1 MRTKRIAYCDG
12 MFLMGF
18 YIGNML
24 GGPVKENLGFGYN
37 FSLGM
42 TCSLL
47 AVAWCIFYVKDSKEL
62 RDARLRTELQLD
74 EFMDSDTPM
83 SELRR
88 RSSIKA
94 IRELQEAE
102 KESKNGMRDRCY
114 GLLRLSGITEGFA
127 AVFKRREG
135 NRRVC
140 IMLTLVAM
148 TLDTFA
154 GRGKWQSLFLYFRKV
169 LNWTISQYS
178 SFMSTLG
185 LIGAI
190 SNYVLVPFMSRKL
203 GFHDSTISVVDTTTA
218 IIRLETEIGK
228 KLALYN
234 CVFV

>member
-1 MRTKRIAYCDG
+1 MRTKRIAFCDG

-37 FSLGM
+37 FALGM
-42 TCSLL
+42 ICSLL

-62 RDARLRTELQLD
+62 RDARLRKELQLD
-74 EFMDSDTPM
+74 EFNDNDLPM
-83 SELRR
+83 SEIRR

-94 IRELQEAE
+94 IKELQQAE
-102 KESKNGMRDRCY
+102 KESKKGIRDRCY
-114 GLLRLSGITEGFA
+114 GLLRISGITEGFS
-127 AVFKRREG
+127 AVFKKREG
-135 NRRVC
+135 NKRIC
-140 IMLTLVAM
+140 ILLTLVAM

-178 SFMSTLG
+178 SFMSSLG

-203 GFHDSTISVVDTTTA
+203 CFHDSTISIVDTTTS
-218 IIRLETEIGK
+218 IIRLEIDISSNEGFT
-228 KLALYN
+228 
-234 CVFV
+234 